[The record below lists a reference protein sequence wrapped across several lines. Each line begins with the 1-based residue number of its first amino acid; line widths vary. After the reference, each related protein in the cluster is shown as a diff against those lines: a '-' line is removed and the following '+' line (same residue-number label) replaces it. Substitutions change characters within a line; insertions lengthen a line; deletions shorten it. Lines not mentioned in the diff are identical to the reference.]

1 MVFRKYRHIKGKK
14 YGPYLYENKRVNGR
28 IVTRYIGKGEK
39 NTNWIIILLSLSG
52 LFALLFLSGLLNSG
66 FTGKASLSIQDTYKI
81 GEPISGK
88 LKLNLAPGEL
98 IPKDSELFVS
108 LAGQRYRTNISNL
121 ISGFSAS
128 GDYYAEGVS
137 LQGSGEGFGVMGQ
150 KAYYPEIE
158 FEVTISKS
166 EVEKGEVIIDE
177 DEKAENNESD
187 EEKSDASI
195 IPLPNTGNES
205 QVNEK
210 NNNEGVG
217 TGKENEET
225 EAEKGKNGGAE
236 ANAEEAGKE
245 NEEKIGKPEVDIE
258 EKDIGDIKAENAEF
272 GKGEEKKEENTE
284 SKKGEEVIE
293 NTGENVNSGTSPA
306 SVTGGAIGEMEY
318 SIKGKASKGNEFKY
332 NLEEVLCCMINA
344 TPYL

>member
-66 FTGKASLSIQDTYKI
+66 FTGKASLNIQYTYKI

-121 ISGFSAS
+121 ISDFSSS

-150 KAYYPEIE
+150 KASYSEIE
-158 FEVTISKS
+158 FEVSISKS
-166 EVEKGEVIIDE
+166 EVEKGEVIADE
-177 DEKAENNESD
+177 AEKAENNESD
-187 EEKSDASI
+187 KEKSKASI
-195 IPLPNTGNES
+195 IPLPNAVNES
-205 QVNEK
+205 QINEK
-210 NNNEGVG
+210 NNNGRAG
-217 TGKENEET
+217 ADNENEET
-225 EAEKGKNGGAE
+225 EAEKGKNGDTE
-236 ANAEEAGKE
+236 SNEEEVEKE
-245 NEEKIGKPEVDIE
+245 NEEKIGKPERDIE
-258 EKDIGDIKAENAEF
+258 DKEIGDIETENTEIK
-272 GKGEEKKEENTE
+272 KGEDKKEENTE

-293 NTGENVNSGTSPA
+293 NTGENVN
-306 SVTGGAIGEMEY
+306 
-318 SIKGKASKGNEFKY
+318 
-332 NLEEVLCCMINA
+332 
-344 TPYL
+344 